1 MVDSADVVDIFLQKV
16 REINQLELYGAE
28 FLKKDVEYVGKRR
41 YLLAYQK
48 PIRHLTAYPFPKFC
62 ATYEL

>member
-1 MVDSADVVDIFLQKV
+1 MVPTFAVHAVRDI
-16 REINQLELYGAE
+16 GAE

-48 PIRHLTAYPFPKFC
+48 PIRHLTTYPFPNKFC